1 MNTFFLAYVTDS
13 IDATRTGELTVVP
26 IAKSPGYHVEKTAK
40 CATPFGGKGHGLF
53 GPVTASST
61 VVCAEVEVDALDPPT
76 KELFW
81 FGVVH
86 KYESFIPQG
95 DKTSILGGNEFYPD
109 STIPGGVDSYSSD
122 DQASKTI
129 LKSPIGHKLELSEI
143 AEDGPNNTKV
153 QKDYVL
159 LTTNTNK
166 RVLLDSGIGPGMD
179 KIVISDE
186 KVPGNHII
194 IQTGKTDGT
203 LGPESMLI
211 ECTGNMHINSRS
223 GQLDINVDPNSKS
236 NINIINE
243 GTGDVTMQCRQGDT
257 YITSQGLIKVDS
269 TDVQVN
275 ASNTLE
281 LNAET
286 SMTLKAP
293 RIDLNPP
300 EE

>member
-1 MNTFFLAYVTDS
+1 MLPIS
-13 IDATRTGELTVVP
+13 I
-26 IAKSPGYHVEKTAK
+26 
-40 CATPFGGKGHGLF
+40 
-53 GPVTASST
+53 
-61 VVCAEVEVDALDPPT
+61 
-76 KELFW
+76 
-81 FGVVH
+81 
-86 KYESFIPQG
+86 
-95 DKTSILGGNEFYPD
+95 
-109 STIPGGVDSYSSD
+109 
-122 DQASKTI
+122 
-129 LKSPIGHKLELSEI
+129 
-143 AEDGPNNTKV
+143 
-153 QKDYVL
+153 
-159 LTTNTNK
+159 
-166 RVLLDSGIGPGMD
+166 
-179 KIVISDE
+179 IV
-186 KVPGNHII
+186 
-194 IQTGKTDGT
+194 
-203 LGPESMLI
+203 
-211 ECTGNMHINSRS
+211 RS